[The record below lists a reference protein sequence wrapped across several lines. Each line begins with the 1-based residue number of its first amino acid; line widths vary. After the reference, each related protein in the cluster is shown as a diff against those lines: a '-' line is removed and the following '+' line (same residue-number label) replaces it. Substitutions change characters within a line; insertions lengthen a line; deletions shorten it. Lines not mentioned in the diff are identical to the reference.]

1 MRFWTDK
8 WLDGRS
14 ISQLAPSLSR
24 AVPKG
29 TRKSRVVRDAIPQ
42 ASWIQD
48 ISCFVSV
55 QALREY
61 VHLWVRIQSVH
72 LQERIP
78 DRFLWRWTSDQKYST
93 SSAYHAFYIG
103 QSGIPGMLP
112 KARAPPTCKYSTSSA
127 YHAFY
132 IGQSGIPGMLRK
144 ARAPPTCKFLLW
156 LALLDRCW
164 TYERLQR
171 HC

>member
-1 MRFWTDK
+1 MPESESNSNRVAHSRIDDGSRMRFWTDK

-29 TRKSRVVRDAIPQ
+29 TRKSRLVRDAISQ

-48 ISCFVSV
+48 FVSV

-93 SSAYHAFYIG
+93 SSASVHGPQIRST
-103 QSGIPGMLP
+103 QPHLP
-112 KARAPPTCKYSTSSA
+112 ITPSTLAKVEFQECCEKLGRLRLASS
-127 YHAFY
+127 YY
-132 IGQSGIPGMLRK
+132 GLP
-144 ARAPPTCKFLLW
+144 
-156 LALLDRCW
+156 
-164 TYERLQR
+164 Y
-171 HC
+171 

>member
-1 MRFWTDK
+1 MPESESNSNRVAHSRIDDRSRMRFWTDK

-29 TRKSRVVRDAIPQ
+29 TRKSRLVRDAIPQ

-103 QSGIPGMLP
+103 QSGIPGML
-112 KARAPPTCKYSTSSA
+112 
-127 YHAFY
+127 
-132 IGQSGIPGMLRK
+132 RK